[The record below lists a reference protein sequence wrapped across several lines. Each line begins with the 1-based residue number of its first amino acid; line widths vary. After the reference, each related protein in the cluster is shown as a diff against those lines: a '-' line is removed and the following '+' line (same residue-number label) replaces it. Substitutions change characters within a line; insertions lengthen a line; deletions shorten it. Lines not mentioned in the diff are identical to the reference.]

1 MEFLVMYDVANAGRS
16 GMAYVVTKGTTM
28 SSRQK
33 LAPKKSRTNR
43 FSSILSANVLHGERF
58 NMQHFF
64 DLFAGLFAIN
74 A

>member
-1 MEFLVMYDVANAGRS
+1 MYDVANAGRS

-28 SSRQK
+28 SSHQK